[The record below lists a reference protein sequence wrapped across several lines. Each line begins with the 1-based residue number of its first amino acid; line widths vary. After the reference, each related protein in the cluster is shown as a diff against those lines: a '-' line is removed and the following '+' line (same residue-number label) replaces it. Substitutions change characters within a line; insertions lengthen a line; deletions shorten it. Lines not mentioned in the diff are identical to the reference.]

1 MKTLIDAALN
11 HIRTVLSLLVLL
23 LIAGAYAYVAI
34 PKESDPDV
42 NIPIIYTNVHHEGI
56 SPEDAER
63 LIVKPLEQE
72 LEGVEGVK
80 EMRSTAYQDG
90 ANVVLEFEPG
100 FDADRA
106 MDDVR
111 EKVDA
116 AKPELPA
123 DADEPAVNEVNLSL
137 FPVLVV
143 TLSGEVPERTL
154 LDLARDLRD
163 EVEGLQPVLD
173 VEMAGNRE
181 ELVELL
187 IEPAM
192 LESYDVDARQVLNA
206 VDRSNRLVAAG
217 AVDTG
222 GGRFAVKVPGLFQ
235 NAQDIL
241 NMPIKVDGDRVV
253 TIGDVATLRRTFKDP
268 EGYARINGEPA
279 IALEVSKRTG
289 ENIIETIEKVRQT
302 VEAERQ
308 AWPEAVQ
315 VTYTQDKSTNI
326 RTMLSDLQNNVLAA
340 VLLVMVVIV
349 AALGLRSA
357 AFVGVAIPGSFL
369 TGVLVVYLAGLTV
382 NVVVLFSLILAV
394 GMLVDGAIVTVE
406 YADRKLREGFQKK
419 QAYGLAAKRMA
430 WPIIAATATT
440 LAAFFPLVFWPGVAG
455 EFMKYLPITL
465 LAVLT
470 ASLAMALIFV
480 PAMGA
485 VLGGGPRTGT
495 GQADAKTQG
504 DAKAPGDAKA
514 QAIAAG
520 GASDLTR
527 LGGFTG
533 GYVRALRRALKH
545 PGKLLLAAFAAL
557 VAVQAAY
564 AMYGRGVEFFPDVE
578 PESAVLQIHGRGN
591 LSIQQRDRLVQ
602 EVESRI
608 LQLHK
613 ERGEF
618 HAIYARSQIAS
629 GQRREEA
636 EDIIGQV
643 TLEFTDWWTRRPA
656 QEIID
661 DIKQRASALP
671 GIQVEAQKQQ
681 MGPPGGKPVQIEV
694 TSDRTELIE
703 PTVARIVERMEQDPE
718 LIEIEDGRP
727 IPGIEWELEI
737 DRAQAAKFGADVSLV
752 GSYIRMVTNGLK
764 VGEFRSGDADEEIDM
779 VVRFPGD
786 RRSLDQLDQIRV
798 HTDQGQIPLAN
809 FVTRSPEQRTS
820 LIRRTDGDRSM
831 TIKADVA
838 EGVLANTK
846 IQEMQAFLDQADVPP
861 AVNVA
866 FTGEN
871 EDQKEA
877 QAFLTKAFAV
887 ALFLMA
893 VILVTQF
900 NSFYSAFL
908 ILSAVI
914 LSTIGVM
921 IGLLILDQPFGIV
934 MTGIGVIALAG
945 IVVNN
950 NIVLIDT
957 YDRLKNDEPDV
968 TTAILR
974 TGAQRLR
981 PVLLTTVTTILGLMP
996 MVLGVNIDFFNRL
1009 VQVGAPSTELWQQ
1022 LSIAIVF
1029 GLTFATVLTLFVTPA
1044 ALMWRANVQAWLRRK
1059 RGGGTPA
1066 AGDAAQHPD
1075 RPDQLPHAAE

>member
-1 MKTLIDAALN
+1 MVDAALN
-11 HIRTVLSLLVLL
+11 HVRTVLSLLVLL
-23 LIAGAYAYVAI
+23 LLAGGYAYLAI

-90 ANVVLEFEPG
+90 ANVVLEFEAG
-100 FDADRA
+100 FNADQA
-106 MDDVR
+106 MQDVR
-111 EKVDA
+111 EAVDT

-123 DADEPAVNEVNLSL
+123 DADEPQVHEVNLSL

-143 TLSGEVPERTL
+143 TLSGDVPERTL

-163 EVEGLQPVLD
+163 EVESLQPVLD

-181 ELVELL
+181 ELVELVVD
-187 IEPAM
+187 PTM
-192 LESYDVDARQVLNA
+192 LESYDIDARQVLNA

-217 AVDTG
+217 AVNTG
-222 GGRFAVKVPGLFQ
+222 NGRFSIKVPGLFQ
-235 NAQDIL
+235 SPQDIL
-241 NMPIKVDGDRVV
+241 NMPVKVDGDRVV
-253 TIGDVATLRRTFKDP
+253 TIGDIATLRRTFKDP
-268 EGYARINGEPA
+268 EGYARINGQSA

-289 ENIIETIEKVRQT
+289 ENIIETIERVRQT

-308 AWPEAVQ
+308 AWPEAVE

-406 YADRKLREGFQKK
+406 YADRKLREGLPKRN
-419 QAYGLAAKRMA
+419 AYGLAAKRMA

-440 LAAFFPLVFWPGVAG
+440 LAAFLPLLFWPGMVG
-455 EFMKYLPITL
+455 EFMKFLPITL

-480 PAMGA
+480 PTLGS
-485 VLGGGPRTGT
+485 VLGGGPG
-495 GQADAKTQG
+495 G
-504 DAKAPGDAKA
+504 DPSGDPGGEPTGDAKA

-520 GASDLTR
+520 GKDDLTR

-533 GYVRALRRALKH
+533 GYVRLLRHALKH
-545 PGKLLLAAFAAL
+545 PGKLLLAAVAAL

-602 EVESRI
+602 EVESQI
-608 LQLHK
+608 LQLQK
-613 ERGEF
+613 ERREF

-656 QEIID
+656 QQIIE
-661 DIKQRASALP
+661 DIKTRASALP
-671 GIQVEAQKQQ
+671 GIKVEAQKQQ
-681 MGPPGGKPVQIEV
+681 MGPPSGKPIQIEV
-694 TSDRTELIE
+694 TSDRTELIA
-703 PTVARIVERMEQDPE
+703 PTVKRIVERMQQDPE

-727 IPGIEWELEI
+727 IPGIEWELSV

-779 VVRFPGD
+779 VVRFPED
-786 RRSLDQLDQIRV
+786 QRSLNQLDQIRV
-798 HTDQGQIPLAN
+798 HTDQGQVPLAN
-809 FVTRSPEQRTS
+809 FVTRTAQQRTS
-820 LIRRTDGDRSM
+820 LIRRTDGDRSI

-838 EGVLANTK
+838 EGVLASNK
-846 IQEMQAFLDQADVPP
+846 IQEMQGFLKQADIPP

-877 QAFLTKAFAV
+877 QQFLTKAFAV

-893 VILVTQF
+893 IILVTQF

-921 IGLLILDQPFGIV
+921 IGLLVTNQPFGIV

-957 YDRLKNDEPDV
+957 FDRLKNDEPDV

-981 PVLLTTVTTILGLMP
+981 PVMLTTVTTILGLMP

-1029 GLTFATVLTLFVTPA
+1029 GLSFATVLTLFITPC
-1044 ALMWRANVQAWLRRK
+1044 ALMWRANLQAWLRRR
-1059 RGGGTPA
+1059 RGRGTPSA
-1066 AGDAAQHPD
+1066 ADDAQGRD
-1075 RPDQLPHAAE
+1075 RQAQLPHAAE

>member
-1 MKTLIDAALN
+1 VNRLIDAALS

-56 SPEDAER
+56 SPEDSER

-72 LEGVEGVK
+72 LESVEGVK

-90 ANVVLEFEPG
+90 ANVVLEFEAG

-106 MDDVR
+106 MQDVR

-116 AKPELPA
+116 AKPELPV
-123 DADEPAVNEVNLSL
+123 DADEPSVNEVNLSL

-181 ELVELL
+181 ELVEL
-187 IEPAM
+187 IMDPTM

-217 AVDTG
+217 SVDTG
-222 GGRFAVKVPGLFQ
+222 EGRFAVKVPGLFQ

-268 EGYARINGEPA
+268 EGYARINGERA

-289 ENIIETIEKVRQT
+289 ENIIETIEQVRQT
-302 VEAERQ
+302 VEEERQ
-308 AWPEAVQ
+308 GWPEAVE

-326 RTMLSDLQNNVLAA
+326 RTMLSDLQNNVLTA

-406 YADRKLREGFQKK
+406 YADRKLREGNAKK
-419 QAYGLAAKRMA
+419 QAYALAAKRMA

-440 LAAFFPLVFWPGVAG
+440 LAAFLPLVFWPGVVG

-485 VLGGGPRTGT
+485 VLGGGGT
-495 GQADAKTQG
+495 PQASG
-504 DAKAPGDAKA
+504 GDAKA

-520 GASDLTR
+520 GASDLTQ

-533 GYVRALRRALKH
+533 GYIRVLRRAIQH
-545 PGKLLLAAFAAL
+545 PGKLLLAAVAAL
-557 VAVQAAY
+557 VAVQSAY

-591 LSIQQRDRLVQ
+591 LSIDQRDRLVQ

-608 LQLHK
+608 LQLHRQ
-613 ERGEF
+613 RGEF
-618 HAIYARSQIAS
+618 HAIYARSQITS
-629 GQRREEA
+629 GQQRDEP

-656 QEIID
+656 QAIID
-661 DIKQRASALP
+661 DIKQRAGALP
-671 GIQVEAQKQQ
+671 GIQVEAEKQQ
-681 MGPPGGKPVQIEV
+681 MGPPGGKPIQIEV
-694 TSDRTELIE
+694 TSDRTELIA
-703 PTVARIVERMEQDPE
+703 PTVARLVERMRQDPE
-718 LIEIEDGRP
+718 LIEVEDGRP
-727 IPGIEWELEI
+727 IPGIEWELSV

-764 VGEFRSGDADEEIDM
+764 VGEFRSGAADEEIDM
-779 VVRFPGD
+779 VVRFPAD
-786 RRSLDQLDQIRV
+786 QRSLDQLDQIRV
-798 HTDQGQIPLAN
+798 RTDQGQVPLAN
-809 FVTRSPEQRTS
+809 FVTRTAEQRTS

-831 TIKADVA
+831 TVKADVPP
-838 EGVLANTK
+838 GVLANTK
-846 IQEMQAFLDQADVPP
+846 TREMQAFLDQADVP
-861 AVNVA
+861 AGVNIA
-866 FTGEN
+866 FAGEN

-877 QAFLTKAFAV
+877 QSFLTKAFAV

-893 VILVTQF
+893 IILVTQF

-921 IGLLILDQPFGIV
+921 IGLLITDQPFGIV

-957 YDRLKNDEPDV
+957 FDRLKNDEPDV

-1029 GLTFATVLTLFVTPA
+1029 GLTFATLLTLFVTPC
-1044 ALMWRANVQAWLRRK
+1044 ALMWRANLQAWLQRK
-1059 RGGGTPA
+1059 RGGGVSPA
-1066 AGDAAQHPD
+1066 PGTEQPGDDQA
-1075 RPDQLPHAAE
+1075 QLPHAAE

>member
-143 TLSGEVPERTL
+143 TLSGDVPERTL

-187 IEPAM
+187 MEPAM

-485 VLGGGPRTGT
+485 VLGGGPRAGT
-495 GQADAKTQG
+495 GQA

-527 LGGFTG
+527 LGGLTG
-533 GYVRALRRALKH
+533 GYLRALRRALKH

-557 VAVQAAY
+557 VAVQGAY

-608 LQLHK
+608 LQLHRQ
-613 ERGEF
+613 RGEF

-694 TSDRTELIE
+694 TSDRTDLIE
-703 PTVARIVERMEQDPE
+703 PTVARIVERMEQDPD

-798 HTDQGQIPLAN
+798 YTDQGQIPLAN

-831 TIKADVA
+831 TVKADVA

-846 IQEMQAFLDQADVPP
+846 IQEMQAFLDQADIPP

-1022 LSIAIVF
+1022 LSTAIVF

-1044 ALMWRANVQAWLRRK
+1044 ALMWRANLQAWLRRK
-1059 RGGGTPA
+1059 RGGGPQA
-1066 AGDAAQHPD
+1066 SEDAAQHPD
-1075 RPDQLPHAAE
+1075 RQDQLPHAAE

>member
-1 MKTLIDAALN
+1 
-11 HIRTVLSLLVLL
+11 
-23 LIAGAYAYVAI
+23 
-34 PKESDPDV
+34 
-42 NIPIIYTNVHHEGI
+42 
-56 SPEDAER
+56 
-63 LIVKPLEQE
+63 
-72 LEGVEGVK
+72 
-80 EMRSTAYQDG
+80 
-90 ANVVLEFEPG
+90 
-100 FDADRA
+100 
-106 MDDVR
+106 
-111 EKVDA
+111 
-116 AKPELPA
+116 
-123 DADEPAVNEVNLSL
+123 
-137 FPVLVV
+137 
-143 TLSGEVPERTL
+143 
-154 LDLARDLRD
+154 
-163 EVEGLQPVLD
+163 
-173 VEMAGNRE
+173 
-181 ELVELL
+181 
-187 IEPAM
+187 
-192 LESYDVDARQVLNA
+192 
-206 VDRSNRLVAAG
+206 
-217 AVDTG
+217 
-222 GGRFAVKVPGLFQ
+222 
-235 NAQDIL
+235 
-241 NMPIKVDGDRVV
+241 
-253 TIGDVATLRRTFKDP
+253 
-268 EGYARINGEPA
+268 
-279 IALEVSKRTG
+279 
-289 ENIIETIEKVRQT
+289 
-302 VEAERQ
+302 
-308 AWPEAVQ
+308 
-315 VTYTQDKSTNI
+315 
-326 RTMLSDLQNNVLAA
+326 
-340 VLLVMVVIV
+340 
-349 AALGLRSA
+349 
-357 AFVGVAIPGSFL
+357 
-369 TGVLVVYLAGLTV
+369 
-382 NVVVLFSLILAV
+382 
-394 GMLVDGAIVTVE
+394 
-406 YADRKLREGFQKK
+406 
-419 QAYGLAAKRMA
+419 
-430 WPIIAATATT
+430 
-440 LAAFFPLVFWPGVAG
+440 VFWPGTVG

-485 VLGGGPRTGT
+485 VLGGGG
-495 GQADAKTQG
+495 ASAAQG
-504 DAKAPGDAKA
+504 PQGDAKA

-520 GASDLTR
+520 GAKDLTQ
-527 LGGFTG
+527 LSGLTG
-533 GYVRALRRALKH
+533 GYVRLLRRAIKH

-557 VAVQAAY
+557 IAVQAAY
-564 AMYGRGVEFFPDVE
+564 AMYGRGIEFFPDVE
-578 PESAVLQIHGRGN
+578 PESAVMQIHGRGN

-608 LQLHK
+608 LQLHR

-629 GQRREEA
+629 GQQRDEP

-661 DIKQRASALP
+661 DVKQRTAALP

-681 MGPPGGKPVQIEV
+681 MGPPGGKPIQIEV
-694 TSDRTELIE
+694 TSDRTELIA
-703 PTVARIVERMEQDPE
+703 PTVAKIVERMKQDPE

-727 IPGIEWELEI
+727 IPGIEWELGI

-779 VVRFPGD
+779 VVRFPED
-786 RRSLDQLDQIRV
+786 QRSLDQLDQIRV
-798 HTDQGQIPLAN
+798 RTDEGQVPLAN
-809 FVTRSPEQRTS
+809 FITRTPEQRTS

-831 TIKADVA
+831 TIKADVPPD
-838 EGVLANTK
+838 VLANDK
-846 IQEMQAFLDQADVPP
+846 IQQMQAFLDQAEIPP
-861 AVNVA
+861 GVNITFA
-866 FTGEN
+866 GEN

-893 VILVTQF
+893 IILVTQF

-957 YDRLKNDEPDV
+957 FDRLKNDEPDV

-981 PVLLTTVTTILGLMP
+981 PVLLTTITTILGLMP
-996 MVLGVNIDFFNRL
+996 MVLGVNIDFFDRL

-1044 ALMWRANVQAWLRRK
+1044 ALMLRGNVQAWLRRR
-1059 RGGGTPA
+1059 RGRGDGSA
-1066 AGDAAQHPD
+1066 ASADTADD
-1075 RPDQLPHAAE
+1075 RQAQLPHAAE

>member
-187 IEPAM
+187 MEPAM

-406 YADRKLREGFQKK
+406 YADRKLREGQPKK
-419 QAYGLAAKRMA
+419 QAYALAAKRMA

-485 VLGGGPRTGT
+485 VFGGGGASAA
-495 GQADAKTQG
+495 QA
-504 DAKAPGDAKA
+504 PEGDAKA

-520 GASDLTR
+520 GAKDLTR

-533 GYVRALRRALKH
+533 GYIRLLRRAIRH
-545 PGKLLLAAFAAL
+545 PGKLLLAAVAAL
-557 VAVQAAY
+557 IAVQSAY
-564 AMYGRGVEFFPDVE
+564 ALYGRGIEFFPEVE
-578 PESAVLQIHGRGN
+578 PESAVMQIHGRGN
-591 LSIQQRDRLVQ
+591 LSIDQRDRLVQ

-694 TSDRTELIE
+694 TSDRTDLIE
-703 PTVARIVERMEQDPE
+703 PTVARIVERMEQDPD

-798 HTDQGQIPLAN
+798 YTDQGQIPLAN

-831 TIKADVA
+831 TVKADVA

-846 IQEMQAFLDQADVPP
+846 IQEMQAFLDQADIPP

-957 YDRLKNDEPDV
+957 FDRLKNDEPDV

-981 PVLLTTVTTILGLMP
+981 PVLLTTITTILGLMP
-996 MVLGVNIDFFNRL
+996 MVLGVNIDFFGRL

-1044 ALMWRANVQAWLRRK
+1044 ALMWRANLQAWLRRK
-1059 RGGGTPA
+1059 RGGGSQA
-1066 AGDAAQHPD
+1066 SEDAAQQHPD
-1075 RPDQLPHAAE
+1075 RQDQLPHAAE

>member
-1 MKTLIDAALN
+1 MIDAALS
-11 HIRTVLSLLVLL
+11 HIRTVLSLLLLL

-42 NIPIIYTNVHHEGI
+42 NIPLIYTNVHHEGI

-72 LEGVEGVK
+72 LESVEGVK
-80 EMRSTAYQDG
+80 EMRATAYQDG
-90 ANVVLEFEPG
+90 ANVVLEFEAG
-100 FDADRA
+100 FDADQA
-106 MDDVR
+106 MIDVR
-111 EKVDA
+111 EQVDA
-116 AKPELPA
+116 AKPELPV
-123 DADEPAVNEVNLSL
+123 DADEPTVHEVNLSL

-143 TLSGEVPERTL
+143 TLSGDVPERTL

-163 EVEGLQPVLD
+163 EVEALQPVLE

-181 ELVELL
+181 ELVELVIDPTL
-187 IEPAM
+187 
-192 LESYDVDARQVLNA
+192 LESYDIDAQQVLNA

-217 AVDTG
+217 AMDTG
-222 GGRFAVKVPGLFQ
+222 AGRFAIKVPGLFQ
-235 NAQDIL
+235 NSQDIL
-241 NMPIKVDGDRVV
+241 NMPIKVDGDTVV
-253 TIGDVATLRRTFKDP
+253 TIGDVAHLRRTFKDP

-289 ENIIETIEKVRQT
+289 ENIIETIEQVRQV
-302 VEAERQ
+302 VEAERE
-308 AWPEAVQ
+308 AWPDAVE

-326 RTMLSDLQNNVLAA
+326 STMLSDLQNNVLAA

-369 TGVLVVYLAGLTV
+369 TGVLVVFLAGLTV

-406 YADRKLREGFQKK
+406 YADRKLREGLSKK

-440 LAAFFPLVFWPGVAG
+440 LAAFLPLLFWPGVIG

-485 VLGGGPRTGT
+485 VFGGKGGETTEQP
-495 GQADAKTQG
+495 DN
-504 DAKAPGDAKA
+504 DDKA
-514 QAIAAG
+514 QAIAG
-520 GASDLTR
+520 GGKSDLKS

-533 GYVRALRRALKH
+533 GYVRLLSFAIKH
-545 PGKLLLAAFAAL
+545 PGKLLLASVAAL
-557 VAVQAAY
+557 VAVQTAY
-564 AMYGRGVEFFPDVE
+564 AMYGRGIEFFPNTE
-578 PESAVLQIHGRGN
+578 PESAVIQIHGRGN

-602 EVESRI
+602 EVESQI
-608 LQLHK
+608 LQLHQ

-629 GQRREEA
+629 GQRRDEP

-671 GIQVEAQKQQ
+671 GIKVEAQEQD
-681 MGPPGGKPVQIEV
+681 MGPPGGKPIQIEV
-694 TSDRTELIE
+694 TSDRPELIT
-703 PTVARIVERMEQDPE
+703 PTVAQIVERMQQDPE
-718 LIEIEDGRP
+718 FVGIEDGRP
-727 IPGIEWELEI
+727 VPGIEWELSV

-764 VGEFRSGDADEEIDM
+764 VGEFRSSDSDDEIDM

-786 RRSLDQLDQIRV
+786 QRNLDQLDQIRV
-798 HTDQGQIPLAN
+798 RTEDGQVPLAN
-809 FVTRSPEQRTS
+809 FVQRTPKQRTS
-820 LIRRTDGDRSM
+820 LIRRTDGDRSI
-831 TIKADVA
+831 TVKADVPP
-838 EGVLANTK
+838 GVLANDK
-846 IQEMQAFLDQADVPP
+846 LQEIQAFLEQADVP
-861 AVNVA
+861 AGVNIT
-866 FTGEN
+866 FGGEN

-877 QAFLTKAFAV
+877 QSFLTKAFVV

-893 VILVTQF
+893 IILVTQF

-921 IGLLILDQPFGIV
+921 IGLLITNQPFGVV

-957 YDRLKNDEPDV
+957 FDRLKADDPDV

-981 PVLLTTVTTILGLMP
+981 PVMLTTVTTILGLMP
-996 MVLGVNIDFFNRL
+996 MVLGVNIDFLNRL
-1009 VQVGAPSTELWQQ
+1009 VQIGAPSTELWQP
-1022 LSIAIVF
+1022 LSTAIVF
-1029 GLTFATVLTLFVTPA
+1029 GLTFATLLTLFITPC
-1044 ALMWRANVQAWLRRK
+1044 ALMWRANLQNWYRRK
-1059 RGGGTPA
+1059 RGDGTPHAGGTR
-1066 AGDAAQHPD
+1066 DAETRQA
-1075 RPDQLPHAAE
+1075 QLPHAAE

>member
-1 MKTLIDAALN
+1 VKTLIDAALG

-90 ANVVLEFEPG
+90 ANVVLEFEAG
-100 FDADRA
+100 FNADRA
-106 MDDVR
+106 MQDVR

-123 DADEPAVNEVNLSL
+123 DADEPQVNEVNLSL

-143 TLSGEVPERTL
+143 TLSGDVPERTL

-181 ELVELL
+181 ELVELV
-187 IEPAM
+187 IDPTM
-192 LESYDVDARQVLNA
+192 LESYDIDAQQVLNA

-222 GGRFAVKVPGLFQ
+222 EGRFAVKVPGLFQ
-235 NAQDIL
+235 NSQDIL

-253 TIGDVATLRRTFKDP
+253 TIGDVASLRRTFKDP
-268 EGYARINGEPA
+268 EGYARINGDPA

-289 ENIIETIEKVRQT
+289 ENIIETIEQVRRT

-308 AWPEAVQ
+308 AWPAAVQ

-357 AFVGVAIPGSFL
+357 AFVGIAIPGSFL

-406 YADRKLREGFQKK
+406 YADRKLREGQPKK

-440 LAAFFPLVFWPGVAG
+440 LAAFLPLVFWPGVVG

-480 PAMGA
+480 PAMGS
-485 VLGGGPRTGT
+485 VLGGGG
-495 GQADAKTQG
+495 GQT
-504 DAKAPGDAKA
+504 PEGDAKA

-533 GYVRALRRALKH
+533 GYIRLLRRAIRH
-545 PGKLLLAAFAAL
+545 PGKLLLAAVAAL
-557 VAVQAAY
+557 VAVQSAY
-564 AMYGRGVEFFPDVE
+564 AMYGRGIEFFPDVE

-591 LSIQQRDRLVQ
+591 LSIDQRDRLVQ
-602 EVESRI
+602 EVESQI
-608 LQLHK
+608 LKLHRQ
-613 ERGEF
+613 RGEF

-643 TLEFTDWWTRRPA
+643 TLEFTDWWARRPA

-661 DIKQRASALP
+661 DVKQRASALP

-681 MGPPGGKPVQIEV
+681 MGPPGGKPIQIEV
-694 TSDRTELIE
+694 TSDRTELIS
-703 PTVARIVERMEQDPE
+703 PTVARIVERMQQDPE

-727 IPGIEWELEI
+727 IPGIEWQLSV
-737 DRAQAAKFGADVSLV
+737 DRAQAAKYGADVSLV

-779 VVRFPGD
+779 VVRFPGEL
-786 RRSLDQLDQIRV
+786 RSLDQLDQIRV
-798 HTDQGQIPLAN
+798 RTDQGQVPLAN
-809 FVTRSPEQRTS
+809 FITRTPEQRTS

-831 TIKADVA
+831 TVKADVA
-838 EGVLANTK
+838 EGVLANDK
-846 IQEMQAFLDQADVPP
+846 IQEMQAFLQQADVP
-861 AVNVA
+861 AGVNVA

-877 QAFLTKAFAV
+877 QSFLTKAFAV

-893 VILVTQF
+893 IILVTQF

-957 YDRLKNDEPDV
+957 FDRLKNDEPDI

-981 PVLLTTVTTILGLMP
+981 PVLLTTITTILGLMP
-996 MVLGVNIDFFNRL
+996 MVLGVNIDFFDRL

-1029 GLTFATVLTLFVTPA
+1029 GLTFATLLTLFVTPC
-1044 ALMWRANVQAWLRRK
+1044 ALMWRANMQAWLRRK
-1059 RGGGTPA
+1059 RGDGSPPA
-1066 AGDAAQHPD
+1066 AEDTGGRERA
-1075 RPDQLPHAAE
+1075 DQLPHAAE

>member
-1 MKTLIDAALN
+1 MKTLIDAALD

-90 ANVVLEFEPG
+90 ANVVLEFEAG

-116 AKPELPA
+116 AKPELPT

-163 EVEGLQPVLD
+163 EVEGLQPVLE

-192 LESYDVDARQVLNA
+192 LESYDVDAQQVLNA

-217 AVDTG
+217 SVDTG

-241 NMPIKVDGDRVV
+241 NMPVKVDGDRVV

-289 ENIIETIEKVRQT
+289 ENIIETIEQVRQT

-480 PAMGA
+480 PAMGS
-485 VLGGGPRTGT
+485 VLGGGPRAAT
-495 GQADAKTQG
+495 GQA
-504 DAKAPGDAKA
+504 DAKA

-527 LGGFTG
+527 LSGLTG
-533 GYVRALRRALKH
+533 GYVRVLRRALKH
-545 PGKLLLAAFAAL
+545 PGKLLLAAFATL
-557 VAVQAAY
+557 VAVQGAY

-591 LSIQQRDRLVQ
+591 LSIDQRDRLVQ

-608 LQLHK
+608 LQLHR

-656 QEIID
+656 QQIID

-694 TSDRTELIE
+694 TSDRTDLIQ
-703 PTVARIVERMEQDPE
+703 PTVARIVERMQQDPE

-786 RRSLDQLDQIRV
+786 LRSLDQLDQIRV
-798 HTDQGQIPLAN
+798 YTDQGQIPLAN

-838 EGVLANTK
+838 EGVLANDK
-846 IQEMQAFLDQADVPP
+846 IQEMQAFLQQADVP
-861 AVNVA
+861 AGVNIA

-877 QAFLTKAFAV
+877 QSFLTKAFAV

-893 VILVTQF
+893 IILVTQF

-957 YDRLKNDEPDV
+957 FDRLKNDEPDI

-981 PVLLTTVTTILGLMP
+981 PVLLTTITTILGLMP
-996 MVLGVNIDFFNRL
+996 MVLGVNIDFFGRL

-1029 GLTFATVLTLFVTPA
+1029 GLTFATVLTLFVTPC

-1059 RGGGTPA
+1059 RGRGTPP
-1066 AGDAAQHPD
+1066 AGEDTGGQERA
-1075 RPDQLPHAAE
+1075 DQLPHAAE

>member
-1 MKTLIDAALN
+1 VKTLIDAALD
-11 HIRTVLSLLVLL
+11 HVRTVLSLLVLL
-23 LIAGAYAYVAI
+23 LLAGGYAYVAI

-63 LIVKPLEQE
+63 LIVKPLEQQ
-72 LEGVEGVK
+72 LEAVEGVK

-90 ANVVLEFEPG
+90 ANVVLEFEAG

-106 MDDVR
+106 MQDVR
-111 EKVDA
+111 EEVDA

-123 DADEPAVNEVNLSL
+123 DADEPQVHEVNLSL

-143 TLSGEVPERTL
+143 TLSGDVPERTL

-173 VEMAGNRE
+173 VEMAGNRA
-181 ELVELL
+181 ELVELV
-187 IEPAM
+187 IDPTM
-192 LESYDVDARQVLNA
+192 LESYDIDARQVLQA

-217 AVDTG
+217 SVNTG

-241 NMPIKVDGDRVV
+241 NMPMKVDGDRVV

-268 EGYARINGEPA
+268 EGYARINGQPA

-289 ENIIETIEKVRQT
+289 ENIIETIELVRET
-302 VEAERQ
+302 VEAER
-308 AWPEAVQ
+308 AGWPEAVE

-340 VLLVMVVIV
+340 VLLVMIVIV

-406 YADRKLREGFQKK
+406 YADRKLREGLPKK
-419 QAYGLAAKRMA
+419 EAYGLAAKRMA

-440 LAAFFPLVFWPGVAG
+440 LAAFLPLLFWPGMVG
-455 EFMKYLPITL
+455 EFMKFLPITL

-480 PAMGA
+480 PTMGS
-485 VLGGGPRTGT
+485 VLGGGPG
-495 GQADAKTQG
+495 GQTQSDAR
-504 DAKAPGDAKA
+504 A

-520 GASDLTR
+520 GKEDLTR
-527 LGGFTG
+527 LGGLTG
-533 GYVRALRRALKH
+533 GYVRLLRRALRH
-545 PGKLLLAAFAAL
+545 PGKLLLAAVAAL

-608 LQLHK
+608 LDLHQQ
-613 ERGEF
+613 RGEF

-671 GIQVEAQKQQ
+671 GIKVESQKQQ
-681 MGPPGGKPVQIEV
+681 MGPPTGKPIQIEV
-694 TSDRTELIE
+694 TSDRTQLIA
-703 PTVARIVERMEQDPE
+703 PTVKRIVERMEQDPE

-727 IPGIEWELEI
+727 IPGIEWELAV

-779 VVRFPGD
+779 VVRFPED
-786 RRSLDQLDQIRV
+786 QRSLNQLDQIRV
-798 HTDQGQIPLAN
+798 RTDEGQVPLAN
-809 FVTRSPEQRTS
+809 FVTRTPQQRTS
-820 LIRRTDGDRSM
+820 LVRRTDGARSIV
-831 TIKADVA
+831 IKADVA
-838 EGVLANTK
+838 EGVLANDK
-846 IQEMQAFLDQADVPP
+846 INQMQAFLDRADIPTG
-861 AVNVA
+861 VNVA

-877 QAFLTKAFAV
+877 QQFLTKAFAV

-893 VILVTQF
+893 IILVTQF

-921 IGLLILDQPFGIV
+921 IGLLITNQPFGIV

-957 YDRLKNDEPDV
+957 FDRLKADEPDL
-968 TTAILR
+968 TSAILR

-996 MVLGVNIDFFNRL
+996 MVTGVNIDFFNRL
-1009 VQVGAPSTELWQQ
+1009 VQAGAPSTELWQQ
-1022 LSIAIVF
+1022 LSTAIVF
-1029 GLTFATVLTLFVTPA
+1029 GLTFATLLTLFITPCALLWRGNVAAWWRRQRGRPEPERDTAAPA
-1044 ALMWRANVQAWLRRK
+1044 ADDDRR
-1059 RGGGTPA
+1059 
-1066 AGDAAQHPD
+1066 
-1075 RPDQLPHAAE
+1075 QLPHAAE